1 MRSVRIQVE
10 LAQQALA
17 KRLNDAGCNL
27 QRLGDTW
34 FTASGDEEQL
44 LSVLHAFILS
54 DWQYEYIQQRLSLTH
69 PELTEEQREYIGL
82 LTLHRVRGPR
92 DLTDPKRTAAS
103 HPFVH
108 PYQQFAD
115 QLRASLEEL
124 LAGEMLYVEGLVR
137 FRGRRY
143 LQGLQIAME
152 EMVEQVLA
160 DQEYEEFVAL
170 LRYVLDVQQPSRQ
183 RLHVFCADERV
194 WICDDGGELVRDQE
208 VSLAAAQACP
218 GENVNGEDLAMSILI
233 TRSPEQIVIHDL
245 STRAPWPSFAET
257 VERVFL
263 ERSLRCGDCPT
274 CRRLRENGEIAP
286 M

>member
-1 MRSVRIQVE
+1 MRSVRIQVK
-10 LAQQALA
+10 LALPALSR
-17 KRLNDAGCNL
+17 RLSDAGCGV
-27 QRLGDTW
+27 QRLDDTW
-34 FTASGDEEQL
+34 LVVSGGEEQL

-54 DWQYEYIQQRLSLTH
+54 DWQYEYIQHRLSLTH
-69 PELTEEQREYIGL
+69 PELTEEQREYISL
-82 LTLHRVRGPR
+82 LTVHRLRGPQILA
-92 DLTDPKRTAAS
+92 DHKFAAAGQFS
-103 HPFVH
+103 LPSE
-108 PYQQFAD
+108 QFAS
-115 QLRASLEEL
+115 QLRASLAEL
-124 LAGEMLYVEGLVR
+124 VAGEVLHVEGLVR

-143 LQGLQIAME
+143 LQVLQTAME
-152 EMVEQVLA
+152 EMVEQVLT
-160 DQEYEEFVAL
+160 DQEYEEFVAM
-170 LRYVLDVQQPSRQ
+170 LRYILDVQQPSRQ

-194 WICDDGGELVRDQE
+194 WICDDDGQLVRDQE
-208 VSLAAAQACP
+208 VSSAAAQACP
-218 GENVNGEDLAMSILI
+218 GEDVNGEDLAMSILI